1 MSIEQHFNI
10 TSRVFPEPA
19 SAGLVPD
26 IRKKD
31 PYIQKIYANQSQPP
45 HLFGSSLRKEL
56 VGKIHS
62 STPLNEQFFSQ
73 SNIEYLQTEI
83 QNQVFAMCGK
93 SIGRQSD
100 IQLELIM
107 RSYYLTYS
115 NNNASQVK
123 QELDDLNA
131 RVIAFAATRIYSE
144 VDFHEYYLD
153 DLQNGIMPIANPTNV
168 KVYGTH
174 RDEFKSFF

>member
-1 MSIEQHFNI
+1 MSIQQHFNL
-10 TSRVFPEPA
+10 TSRVFPEPP

-26 IRKKD
+26 IRTKD
-31 PYIQKIYANQSQPP
+31 KYIEKIYAPKSQAP
-45 HLFGSSLRKEL
+45 HIFGDSLRKEL
-56 VGKIHS
+56 VGHMHS
-62 STPLNEQFFSQ
+62 STPLNEAFFSQ
-73 SNIEYLQTEI
+73 DNIEYLHI
-83 QNQVFAMCGK
+83 QIQSQVFAMCGK
-93 SIGRQSD
+93 RIGRQSD

-153 DLQNGIMPIANPTNV
+153 DLQNGVMPIANPTNV

>member
-10 TSRVFPEPA
+10 TSRVFPEPP

-26 IRKKD
+26 IRKHD
-31 PYIQKIYANQSQPP
+31 PYIQKIYANQPQTP
-45 HLFGSSLRKEL
+45 HIFGDSLRKEL
-56 VGKIHS
+56 VGKMHK
-62 STPLNEQFFSQ
+62 STSLNEAFFSQ
-73 SNIEYLQTEI
+73 ENVEYLHSEI
-83 QNQVFAMCGK
+83 QNQVLAMSGK
-93 SIGRQSD
+93 RISRQSD
-100 IQLELIM
+100 TQLFLIM
-107 RSYYLTYS
+107 RSYYLTYA
-115 NNNASQVK
+115 NNNASLVQ

-131 RVIAFAATRIYSE
+131 RVIGFAATRIYSE